1 MAKPEAPVLETE
13 RLRLRR
19 RQHRDIPRMM
29 QAYQDDEIRRYLG
42 GHPPK
47 DGAMLAQL
55 VRRRSPTEW
64 AVTLRGEDLYIGECT
79 INRVVDGYLGEL
91 GYLFLR
97 EYWGKG
103 YAAEAAQAVLDYAA
117 GKLRLG
123 RMCACIDA
131 ANTRSV
137 RLAERL
143 GFERIAFARSRLRRA
158 GGGYVLLR
166 PQAAGAGVA
175 VGAVI
180 PRPRGRGRHQCLRIV
195 HGFLRRDVEKPFRGM
210 VY

>member
-1 MAKPEAPVLETE
+1 
-13 RLRLRR
+13 
-19 RQHRDIPRMM
+19 M

-143 GFERIAFARSRLRRA
+143 GFERIAFLPEADF
-158 GGGYVLLR
+158 GGRVADMYYY
-166 PQAAGAGVA
+166 AASCRGGS
-175 VGAVI
+175 GRWCRD

>member
-1 MAKPEAPVLETE
+1 M
-13 RLRLRR
+13 RLRR

-55 VRRRSPTEW
+55 VRRRQPYRMGGDP
-64 AVTLRGEDLYIGECT
+64 AGGGPLYRGMHHQPGGRRLSRGA
-79 INRVVDGYLGEL
+79 RLSLPAGVL
-91 GYLFLR
+91 
-97 EYWGKG
+97 GKG
-103 YAAEAAQAVLDYAA
+103 LCGGGGTGRFGYAA

-143 GFERIAFARSRLRRA
+143 GFERIAFLPEADFGGRVADMYYYARKL
-158 GGGYVLLR
+158 
-166 PQAAGAGVA
+166 P
-175 VGAVI
+175 
-180 PRPRGRGRHQCLRIV
+180 GREWPLV
-195 HGFLRRDVEKPFRGM
+195 P
-210 VY
+210 

>member
-1 MAKPEAPVLETE
+1 M
-13 RLRLRR
+13 
-19 RQHRDIPRMM
+19 
-29 QAYQDDEIRRYLG
+29 
-42 GHPPK
+42 
-47 DGAMLAQL
+47 
-55 VRRRSPTEW
+55 

-143 GFERIAFARSRLRRA
+143 GFERIAFLPEADFGGRVADMYYYARKLPGREWAGWCRDPPPARPWTASMFTDRSRIFAPRR
-158 GGGYVLLR
+158 
-166 PQAAGAGVA
+166 
-175 VGAVI
+175 
-180 PRPRGRGRHQCLRIV
+180 
-195 HGFLRRDVEKPFRGM
+195 
-210 VY
+210 

>member
-47 DGAMLAQL
+47 
-55 VRRRSPTEW
+55 RRRDARP
-64 AVTLRGEDLYIGECT
+64 ARPQAQPYRMGGDPAGGGPLYRGMHHQPGGRRLSRGA
-79 INRVVDGYLGEL
+79 RLSLPAGVLGE
-91 GYLFLR
+91 R
-97 EYWGKG
+97 
-103 YAAEAAQAVLDYAA
+103 AMRREAAQAVLDYAA

-143 GFERIAFARSRLRRA
+143 GFERIAFLPEADFGGRVADMYYYARKL
-158 GGGYVLLR
+158 
-166 PQAAGAGVA
+166 P
-175 VGAVI
+175 
-180 PRPRGRGRHQCLRIV
+180 GREWPLV
-195 HGFLRRDVEKPFRGM
+195 P
-210 VY
+210 

>member
-97 EYWGKG
+97 ESWGQG
-103 YAAEAAQAVLDYAA
+103 
-117 GKLRLG
+117 
-123 RMCACIDA
+123 
-131 ANTRSV
+131 
-137 RLAERL
+137 
-143 GFERIAFARSRLRRA
+143 
-158 GGGYVLLR
+158 
-166 PQAAGAGVA
+166 
-175 VGAVI
+175 
-180 PRPRGRGRHQCLRIV
+180 
-195 HGFLRRDVEKPFRGM
+195 
-210 VY
+210 

>member
-143 GFERIAFARSRLRRA
+143 GFERIAFLPEADFGGRVADMYYYARKL
-158 GGGYVLLR
+158 
-166 PQAAGAGVA
+166 P
-175 VGAVI
+175 
-180 PRPRGRGRHQCLRIV
+180 GREWTLV
-195 HGFLRRDVEKPFRGM
+195 P
-210 VY
+210 